1 MSGPLR
7 SGLYLGT
14 VRHRRRA
21 PRENSFR
28 YGIYQLLLD
37 LSELAVLDRKIGFFG
52 YNRAG
57 LISFHDRDHMGNT
70 DEPVRDKLGRW
81 LRAQGREL
89 GGSRVMLLTNPR
101 VLGYVF
107 NPVSYFFCM
116 DAAGGLRFTVAEVSN
131 TFGEAYCYLLD
142 GGDPLGGQAV
152 RSRLDKRFHV
162 SPFMRIEGVR
172 YEWVVTPPGDRLTIH
187 IDEFE
192 GDKKYFDATLNLA
205 RRPLT
210 ATTLARAMLRY
221 PHLTARTTFL
231 IHWQAAKLWVKRV
244 PFFRKPEP
252 PDDVLGGWQPGG
264 AGGRSG
270 SGREGWRRYRRESQ

>member
-28 YGIYQLLLD
+28 YGVCQLLLD
-37 LSELAVLDRKIGFFG
+37 LSELPALDREIGFFG
-52 YNRAG
+52 HNRAG
-57 LISFHDRDHMGNT
+57 LVSFHDRDHMG
-70 DEPVRDKLGRW
+70 DAGEPVRDKLARW

-89 GGSRVMLLTNPR
+89 GDSRVMLLTNPR

-107 NPVSYFFCM
+107 NPVSYFFCL
-116 DAAGGLRFTVAEVSN
+116 DGAGGLRFTVAEVFN

-142 GGDPLGGQAV
+142 GSEPAGGRAV
-152 RSRLDKRFHV
+152 RSRVDKRFHV
-162 SPFMRIEGVR
+162 SPFMRIDGVR
-172 YEWVVTPPGDRLTIH
+172 YEWIVTPPGDRLTIH

-192 GDKKYFDATLNLA
+192 GDEKYFDATLNLV

-210 ATTLARAMLRY
+210 SATLARAMLRY
-221 PHLTARTTFL
+221 PHLTARTIFL
-231 IHWQAAKLWVKRV
+231 IHWQAAKLWAKRV

-252 PDDVLGGWQPGG
+252 PDNGLGGWQPGRRG
-264 AGGRSG
+264 ERSEAVPGSWQPGGR
-270 SGREGWRRYRRESQ
+270 ERR